1 MTRGWLPHVGVLL
14 AATACGTDL
23 DLGVNDAAA
32 PYDAP
37 CSPGLYVGKYSC
49 DGDGDGAAQLAL
61 STSGPIAFAL
71 VPAGADTLAV
81 AADAALVSAM
91 SGTSA
96 TETIAGQLD
105 CATRKLT
112 GTTGDVVI
120 ATSAINTTVR
130 GGGAF
135 TASYDDDAG
144 TPTLT
149 NGVLDPPA
157 MLSSPCSWSAT
168 LQRSP

>member
-1 MTRGWLPHVGVLL
+1 MRRGWLPCAGVLWI
-14 AATACGTDL
+14 ATACDTNL

-37 CSPGLYVGKYSC
+37 CSPGLYVGTYSC
-49 DGDGDGAAQLAL
+49 DGAVAAQLAL

-81 AADAALVSAM
+81 AADAALVSSM

-112 GTTGDVVI
+112 GTTGNVVI

-135 TASYDDDAG
+135 TAVYDDDAG
-144 TPTLT
+144 APTLT
-149 NGVLDPPA
+149 SGVLDPPP